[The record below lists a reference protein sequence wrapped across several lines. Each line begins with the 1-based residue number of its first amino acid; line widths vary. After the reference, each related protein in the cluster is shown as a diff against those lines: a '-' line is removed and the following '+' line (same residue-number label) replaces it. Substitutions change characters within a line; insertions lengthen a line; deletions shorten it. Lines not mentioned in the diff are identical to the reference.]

1 MPELPE
7 AETIAR
13 GLSRHLSGKLIAQV
27 RALRPDIFN
36 LRPRSLKK
44 LLQGRMITDA
54 GRLGKKVLLEVE
66 GGNKLVF
73 SLGMSGQLY
82 LLSAKEALPTHTH
95 LLLVFS
101 GLKQSLIFRDPRRF
115 GRIDL
120 VGKNS
125 VKGACTALD
134 KLGADAL
141 SISEN
146 EFIAV
151 ISVKKRQIK
160 PLLLDQTCICGLG
173 NIYADE
179 CLFRARIH
187 PLSRADELD
196 QGELR
201 HLYWA
206 MRELLLEA
214 ISEGGSS
221 ISDYVDASGE
231 MGKFQAQH
239 KVYGRE
245 GESCPVCGERIVK
258 VRVGGRGTHF
268 CPRCQSEGKP

>member
-13 GLSRHLSGKLIAQV
+13 GLSRHLSGKLIAEV

-36 LRPRSLKK
+36 LPPRSLKK
-44 LLQGRMITDA
+44 LLQGRIIIGA
-54 GRLGKKVLLEVE
+54 SRLGKKVLLEVE

-95 LLLVFS
+95 LILDFS
-101 GLKQSLIFRDPRRF
+101 GLIQLLIFRDPRRF
-115 GRIDL
+115 GRVDL
-120 VGKNS
+120 VGKNLAKS
-125 VKGACTALD
+125 AYTALHR
-134 KLGADAL
+134 LGTDAL
-141 SISEN
+141 LISEE
-146 EFIAV
+146 EFTTA
-151 ISVKKRQIK
+151 ISARKRGIK

-173 NIYADE
+173 NIYTDE
-179 CLFRARIH
+179 CLFRAKIH

-196 QGELR
+196 QGKLR

-206 MRELLLEA
+206 IRELLLEA

-231 MGKFQAQH
+231 MGRFQARH

-245 GESCPVCGERIVK
+245 GEPCPVCGERIVK
-258 VRVGGRGTHF
+258 IRVGGRGTHF
-268 CPRCQSEGKP
+268 CPRCQSKEKL